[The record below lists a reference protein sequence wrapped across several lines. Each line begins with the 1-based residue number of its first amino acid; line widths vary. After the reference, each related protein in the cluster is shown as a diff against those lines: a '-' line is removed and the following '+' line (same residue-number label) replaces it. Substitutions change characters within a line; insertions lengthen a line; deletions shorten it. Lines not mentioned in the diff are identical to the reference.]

1 MNRWI
6 KEFFTRSGSEI
17 LASRISYLIQY
28 LIFLALSVLLL
39 CKGSF
44 ELLQTLSPDN
54 GTLKWGI
61 VIQLLHIKTLLYVAA
76 ALALSSGIQLA
87 YMLVTHGPDEAI
99 EPVMLGIASAVLL
112 ILSKVEPDEWTIQYA
127 FVLLIMII
135 CIAILFSLSV
145 WMNKGAKP
153 PSNNP

>member
-1 MNRWI
+1 MNTWV
-6 KEFFTRSGSEI
+6 KKFFTRKGSEI
-17 LASRISYLIQY
+17 FARRISYFIQY
-28 LIFLALSVLLL
+28 LIFLALSILLL

-44 ELLQTLSPDN
+44 ELLQTLCPNNDA
-54 GTLKWGI
+54 LKWDI
-61 VIQLLHIKTLLYVAA
+61 VAQLLHINTLLYVAS

-112 ILSKVEPDEWTIQYA
+112 ILSKVDPEEWTVQYA

-145 WMNKGAKP
+145 WMSKGAKP
-153 PSNNP
+153 PSNNQ